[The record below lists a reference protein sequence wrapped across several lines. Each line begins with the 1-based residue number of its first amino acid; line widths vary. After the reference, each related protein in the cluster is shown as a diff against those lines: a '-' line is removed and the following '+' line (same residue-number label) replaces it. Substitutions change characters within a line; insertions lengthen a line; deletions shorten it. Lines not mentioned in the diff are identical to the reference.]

1 MKKAIII
8 PIMLGLFLSSCG
20 TATKY
25 ASVTFDDAVYQKP
38 GSNKYVVVD
47 TRQDQELAQLKEK
60 THTSEQAIINGRVV
74 EPLYADEYGNVE
86 VNLDE
91 EKSYII
97 LNPGESFEERL
108 KKFDAPD
115 FRITINMNSMW
126 DNMYS
131 PWDYYWSPYSWRAYG
146 RMFGYNRYTPFG
158 YRYYNPWY
166 YGYLPHHYFSIDPFI
181 GMSSMWYSYF
191 YQPWPFYDSYYY
203 GGSNYWWYSNM
214 RFNWWEQQYIDY
226 NRSGR
231 GSREYYSDRRDPQR
245 GTIRSVSGESNLNSA
260 DMRRSTA
267 RVQQVRGENVYTGS
281 ESIYRRE
288 NRQEGLGTN
297 TGNTRTSEEFQRR
310 GNTEVNRTA
319 STGTV
324 RRSEGEVN
332 RGATE
337 VNRNQSTGA
346 VRRTTGEV
354 NRSGYEG
361 TVRRTNTEAY
371 RSNSEQNRNS
381 NNAGNNQS
389 VRQTQ
394 SNRGQTT
401 GTVRQPSVSTRQTS
415 GTTNTGRDNS
425 QASQSRNYRPA
436 AVQTQTSRTTSGNQT
451 SRSSGNQTSRNPFGN
466 YNTSTTTNRSTV
478 STGSTSTSS
487 SSNTSSS
494 SSSGS
499 SSSTSSGGGS
509 TYRR

>member
-47 TRQDQELAQLKEK
+47 TRQDQELTQLREK
-60 THTSEQAIINGRVV
+60 THVSEQAIINGKIV

-115 FRITINMNSMW
+115 FRITINMSSIW
-126 DNMYS
+126 DLMND
-131 PWDYYWSPYSWRAYG
+131 PWGYYWSPYSWRVYG
-146 RMFGYNRYTPFG
+146 RMYGYHYYSPFNHP
-158 YRYYNPWY
+158 YYNPWS
-166 YGYLPHHYFSIDPFI
+166 YGFYTNYFSIDPFI
-181 GMSSMWYSYF
+181 GMSSMWYSHF
-191 YQPWPFYDSYYY
+191 YQPWPVHFSPFYS
-203 GGSNYWWYSNM
+203 GNNYWWYSNM
-214 RFNWWEQQYIDY
+214 YRNWHHQQYIDY
-226 NRSGR
+226 ERAGR
-231 GSREYYSDRRDPQR
+231 GSRQYYSDRRDPQR
-245 GTIRSVSGESNLNSA
+245 GAIRTISGESNLNSS
-260 DMRRSTA
+260 DNRRSTA

-288 NRQEGLGTN
+288 SRQEGLGTN
-297 TGNTRTSEEFQRR
+297 IGNTRTSEEFQRR

-324 RRSEGEVN
+324 RRPAGEVN
-332 RGATE
+332 RGTE
-337 VNRNQSTGA
+337 VNRNQSSGT

-361 TVRRTNTEAY
+361 TVRRTNTEVN
-371 RSNSEQNRNS
+371 RGNIEQNRNS
-381 NNAGNNQS
+381 NNSRSNQN
-389 VRQTQ
+389 VRPTQT
-394 SNRGQTT
+394 NRGQTT
-401 GTVRQPSVSTRQTS
+401 GTVRQSSVSTRQSS
-415 GTTNTGRDNS
+415 GTTNTGRNS
-425 QASQSRNYRPA
+425 SEATQSRNYRPA
-436 AVQTQTSRTTSGNQT
+436 AVQTQSSRSTSGNQP
-451 SRSSGNQTSRNPFGN
+451 SRNPFTN
-466 YNTSTTTNRSTV
+466 YNSSNVGNSRSAV
-478 STGSTSTSS
+478 STGSSSTGS
-487 SSNTSSS
+487 SSNTSSG
-494 SSSGS
+494 SSSG

>member
-47 TRQDQELAQLKEK
+47 TRQDQELTQLREK
-60 THTSEQAIINGRVV
+60 THVSQQAIINGKIV

-108 KKFDAPD
+108 KKFDSPD
-115 FRITINMNSMW
+115 FTITINMSSMW
-126 DNMYS
+126 DMMYD
-131 PWDYYWSPYSWRAYG
+131 PWNYNWSPYSWRVYG
-146 RMFGYNRYTPFG
+146 RMFGFNRYTPFG
-158 YRYYNPWY
+158 YRHYNPWY
-166 YGYLPHHYFSIDPFI
+166 YGYHPYSYYSIDPFI
-181 GMSSMWYSYF
+181 GISSMWYSHF
-191 YQPWPFYDSYYY
+191 YQPWPFYDYPYYY
-203 GGSNYWWYSNM
+203 GGANYWWYSNM
-214 RFNWWEQQYIDY
+214 YRNWSDQHYYDNE
-226 NRSGR
+226 RAGR
-231 GSREYYSDRRDPQR
+231 GSRQYYSDRRDPQR
-245 GTIRSVSGESNLNSA
+245 GAIRTISGESNLNSSN
-260 DMRRSTA
+260 MRRSTA
-267 RVQQVRGENVYTGS
+267 RVEQVRGENVYTGS

-288 NRQEGLGTN
+288 SRQEGLGTN
-297 TGNTRTSEEFQRR
+297 IGNTRTSEEFQRR

-324 RRSEGEVN
+324 RRPTGEVN
-332 RGATE
+332 RGAE
-337 VNRNQSTGA
+337 VNRNQSSGA

-361 TVRRTNTEAY
+361 TVRRTNTEVN
-371 RSNSEQNRNS
+371 RGNTEQNRNTNNSRS
-381 NNAGNNQS
+381 NES

-394 SNRGQTT
+394 TNRGQTT
-401 GTVRQPSVSTRQTS
+401 GTVRQPSVSTRPAS
-415 GTTNTGRDNS
+415 GTTNTGRNNS
-425 QASQSRNYRPA
+425 EATQSRNYRPA
-436 AVQTQTSRTTSGNQT
+436 AVQTTQTSRSTSGNQP
-451 SRSSGNQTSRNPFGN
+451 SRNPFGS
-466 YNTSTTTNRSTV
+466 YNTSTTTNRSSG
-478 STGSTSTSS
+478 STGSTTTS

-499 SSSTSSGGGS
+499 SSTSSGGGS

>member
-20 TATKY
+20 TATRY

-38 GSNKYVVVD
+38 GSNKYVVVN
-47 TRQDQELAQLKEK
+47 TVADQELDQLREK
-60 THTSEQAIINGRVV
+60 THVSERAIINGKIV

-108 KKFDAPD
+108 KKFDSPD
-115 FRITINMNSMW
+115 FRITININSMW
-126 DNMYS
+126 DQIYN
-131 PWDYYWSPYSWRAYG
+131 PWDYYWSPYSWRVYG
-146 RMFGYNRYTPFG
+146 RMFGFHHYRPFNHP
-158 YRYYNPWY
+158 YYSPWY
-166 YGYLPHHYFSIDPFI
+166 NGFYSDYFSIDPFI
-181 GMSSMWYSYF
+181 GMSPMWYSYF
-191 YQPWPFYDSYYY
+191 YMPFPMYY
-203 GGSNYWWYSNM
+203 GPTYMSGSNYWWYSNWM
-214 RFNWWEQQYIDY
+214 Y
-226 NRSGR
+226 NQHYYESSGR
-231 GSREYYSDRRDPQR
+231 GSRQYYSGRRDPQR
-245 GTIRSVSGESNLNSA
+245 GAIRSTSGESSLNSEG
-260 DMRRSTA
+260 MRRSTA
-267 RVQQVRGENVYTGS
+267 RVEQVRGENVYTGS

-288 NRQEGLGTN
+288 NRFEGVGTN
-297 TGNTRTSEEFQRR
+297 AGNTRTSEEFQRR

-324 RRSEGEVN
+324 RRAAGEVN

-337 VNRNQSTGA
+337 VNRNQSTGT

-354 NRSGYEG
+354 NRSEYEG
-361 TVRRTNTEAY
+361 TVRRTNTESY
-371 RSNSEQNRNS
+371 RSNSEQNRNT
-381 NNAGNNQS
+381 NNSGNNQS
-389 VRQTQ
+389 VRQTE

-401 GTVRQPSVSTRQTS
+401 GTVRQPSVSTRPAS

-436 AVQTQTSRTTSGNQT
+436 AVQTTQTSRSTSGNQP
-451 SRSSGNQTSRNPFGN
+451 SRNPFGS
-466 YNTSTTTNRSTV
+466 YNTSTTTNRSNT
-478 STGSTSTSS
+478 STGSTTTTT
-487 SSNTSSS
+487 SSNTSSG

-499 SSSTSSGGGS
+499 SSSSSGGGS

>member
-47 TRQDQELAQLKEK
+47 TRQDQELTQLREK
-60 THTSEQAIINGRVV
+60 THVSEQAIINGKIV

-108 KKFDAPD
+108 KKFESPEL
-115 FRITINMNSMW
+115 RITINHTWNV
-126 DNMYS
+126 MYN
-131 PWDYYWSPYSWRAYG
+131 PWNHYWSPYSWRVYG
-146 RMFGYNRYTPFG
+146 RMFGYNHYRPFNHP
-158 YRYYNPWY
+158 YYSPWY
-166 YGYLPHHYFSIDPFI
+166 NGYYTDYFSIDPFI
-181 GMSSMWYSYF
+181 GISSMWYSHF
-191 YQPWPFYDSYYY
+191 FQPWSFYDYPYYY
-203 GGSNYWWYSNM
+203 GGANYWWYSNM
-214 RFNWWEQQYIDY
+214 YRNWSEQHYYD
-226 NRSGR
+226 RERAGR
-231 GSREYYSDRRDPQR
+231 GSRQYYSDRRDPQR
-245 GTIRSVSGESNLNSA
+245 GAIRTISGESNLNSS
-260 DMRRSTA
+260 DNRRSTA
-267 RVQQVRGENVYTGS
+267 RVEQVRGENVYTGS

-288 NRQEGLGTN
+288 SRQEGLGTN
-297 TGNTRTSEEFQRR
+297 IGNTRTSEEFQRR

-324 RRSEGEVN
+324 RRPAGEVN
-332 RGATE
+332 RGTE
-337 VNRNQSTGA
+337 VNRNQSSGA

-361 TVRRTNTEAY
+361 TVRRTNTEVN
-371 RSNSEQNRNS
+371 RSNTEQNRNS
-381 NNAGNNQS
+381 NNSRSNES
-389 VRQTQ
+389 VRPTQT
-394 SNRGQTT
+394 NRGQTT
-401 GTVRQPSVSTRQTS
+401 GTVRQPSVTTRPTS
-415 GTTNTGRDNS
+415 GTTNTGRNS
-425 QASQSRNYRPA
+425 SEATQSRNYRPA
-436 AVQTQTSRTTSGNQT
+436 AVQTQSSRSTSGNQPT
-451 SRSSGNQTSRNPFGN
+451 RNPFANTNSNSSRSS
-466 YNTSTTTNRSTV
+466 V
-478 STGSTSTSS
+478 SPGSTSTGS

-499 SSSTSSGGGS
+499 SSTSSGGGS

>member
-1 MKKAIII
+1 MIFDYICNKGTKVQNNLKQRRHTMKKAIII

-319 STGTV
+319 ST
-324 RRSEGEVN
+324 
-332 RGATE
+332 
-337 VNRNQSTGA
+337 
-346 VRRTTGEV
+346 
-354 NRSGYEG
+354 
-361 TVRRTNTEAY
+361 
-371 RSNSEQNRNS
+371 
-381 NNAGNNQS
+381 
-389 VRQTQ
+389 
-394 SNRGQTT
+394 
-401 GTVRQPSVSTRQTS
+401 RQTS

-436 AVQTQTSRTTSGNQT
+436 AIQTQTSRTTSGNQT

>member
-47 TRQDQELAQLKEK
+47 TRQDQELTQLREK
-60 THTSEQAIINGRVV
+60 THNSEQAIINGKIV

-115 FRITINMNSMW
+115 FRITINMSSIW
-126 DNMYS
+126 DLMND
-131 PWDYYWSPYSWRAYG
+131 PWGYYWSPYSWRVYG
-146 RMFGYNRYTPFG
+146 RMYGYHYYSPFNHP
-158 YRYYNPWY
+158 YYNPWS
-166 YGYLPHHYFSIDPFI
+166 YGFYSNYFSIDPFI
-181 GMSSMWYSYF
+181 GMSSMWYSHF
-191 YQPWPFYDSYYY
+191 YQPWPVYFSPFYS
-203 GGSNYWWYSNM
+203 GNNYWWYSNM
-214 RFNWWEQQYIDY
+214 YRNWHHQQYIDY
-226 NRSGR
+226 ERAGR
-231 GSREYYSDRRDPQR
+231 GLRQYYSDRRDPQR
-245 GTIRSVSGESNLNSA
+245 GTVRTISGESNLNSA

-297 TGNTRTSEEFQRR
+297 MGNTRTSEEFQRR

-324 RRSEGEVN
+324 RRS
-332 RGATE
+332 A
-337 VNRNQSTGA
+337 
-346 VRRTTGEV
+346 GEV

-361 TVRRTNTEAY
+361 TVRRTNTEVN
-371 RSNSEQNRNS
+371 RGNVEQNRSS
-381 NNAGNNQS
+381 NNSRNNQY
-389 VRQTQ
+389 VRPTQT
-394 SNRGQTT
+394 NRGQTT
-401 GTVRQPSVSTRQTS
+401 GTVRQSSVSTRQSS
-415 GTTNTGRDNS
+415 GTTNTGRNSS

-436 AVQTQTSRTTSGNQT
+436 AVQTQSSRS
-451 SRSSGNQTSRNPFGN
+451 SSGNQPSRNPFGS

-478 STGSTSTSS
+478 STGSTTTS
-487 SSNTSSS
+487 SSNTSSG
-494 SSSGS
+494 SSSG